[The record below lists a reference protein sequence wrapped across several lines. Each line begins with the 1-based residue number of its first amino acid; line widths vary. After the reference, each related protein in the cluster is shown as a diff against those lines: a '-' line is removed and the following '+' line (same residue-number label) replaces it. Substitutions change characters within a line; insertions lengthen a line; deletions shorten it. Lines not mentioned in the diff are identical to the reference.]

1 MAEQREN
8 QMTQSSETMLDVR
21 EKEENKHLEMLE
33 LEMGMNCKSH
43 LFPDT
48 CTMLAK
54 LRKTLPN
61 NYHRDNGR
69 ILGQLEVINQTRHD

>member
-1 MAEQREN
+1 MN
-8 QMTQSSETMLDVR
+8 QSSETMLDTR

-48 CTMLAK
+48 CAMLAK
-54 LRKTLPN
+54 LRKDRPS
-61 NYHRDNGR
+61 NYQRDNGR
-69 ILGQLEVINQTRHD
+69 TLGQLEVINQTRHD

>member
-1 MAEQREN
+1 MKN
-8 QMTQSSETMLDVR
+8 SSEVMLDVR

-48 CTMLAK
+48 CAMLAK
-54 LRKTLPN
+54 LRKDRP

>member
-1 MAEQREN
+1 
-8 QMTQSSETMLDVR
+8 MTQSSETMLDIR

-54 LRKTLPN
+54 LRKDHSHRSTENNRRTL
-61 NYHRDNGR
+61 GS
-69 ILGQLEVINQTRHD
+69 LEVINQTRHD